1 MLPQSSYV
9 LLCITATDSSQRCDS
24 YCNRH
29 STTHSCNRA
38 LHNSHIASLAHCCR
52 SQSQKNGPGRLRLLH
67 DRLISRSRPVVYA
80 IDAIPRIRPNS
91 AILCR
96 TTRRLPA
103 LPRRAGPLPAALCC
117 LMLYGAPRARLRG
130 VRRAGFTR
138 RRRDGPQRVH
148 GGRPAG
154 HRPAADAAPRVQP
167 PAKCTRGVAPGVL
180 RGRHA
185 SAWLCLQ
192 LCTCRHAIAAP
203 HKTRKTQAFTLAR
216 SSPLRFI

>member
-1 MLPQSSYV
+1 M
-9 LLCITATDSSQRCDS
+9 CITATDSSQRCDS
-24 YCNRH
+24 SSCCNRH

-80 IDAIPRIRPNS
+80 IAAIPRIRPNS

-103 LPRRAGPLPAALCC
+103 LPRRACSLLVTFRSVWC
-117 LMLYGAPRARLRG
+117 LRARRARCRA
-130 VRRAGFTR
+130 VRRARFPR
-138 RRRDGPQRVH
+138 RRRDGAEPLH

-154 HRPAADAAPRVQP
+154 HRSAADAAPRVQP
-167 PAKCTRGVAPGVL
+167 PAKCTRGARSGVF

-216 SSPLRFI
+216 SSPLRCI

>member
-1 MLPQSSYV
+1 M
-9 LLCITATDSSQRCDS
+9 QRCDS
-24 YCNRH
+24 LQPQARA
-29 STTHSCNRA
+29 ST
-38 LHNSHIASLAHCCR
+38 L
-52 SQSQKNGPGRLRLLH
+52 QQYGPNRLRLLH
-67 DRLISRSRPVVYA
+67 DRLISRSRPAVCA
-80 IDAIPRIRPNS
+80 IDAVSRIRPNS

-103 LPRRAGPLPAALCC
+103 LPRRACSLLVTFRSV
-117 LMLYGAPRARLRG
+117 LHLRAHYERCRG
-130 VRRAGFTR
+130 VRRARFPR
-138 RRRDGPQRVH
+138 RRRDGAERVH
-148 GGRPAG
+148 GGRPADHG
-154 HRPAADAAPRVQP
+154 PAADAAPHVQP

-216 SSPLRFI
+216 SSRLRCI